1 MITTAMKAIY
11 KNGMLEPLQKIDLE
25 ENEKVDIILSPTWR
39 SKKLAEV
46 LDRMEER
53 TRYIPDEEVERDVDI
68 AIKKVRAL
76 KRAKHASRS

>member
-25 ENEKVDIILSPTWR
+25 ENEEVDIILSPTWR

-53 TRYIPDEEVERDVDI
+53 TRYIPAEEVERDVDI
-68 AIKKVRAL
+68 AIKEVRAL
-76 KRAKHASRS
+76 KRGKYATCS